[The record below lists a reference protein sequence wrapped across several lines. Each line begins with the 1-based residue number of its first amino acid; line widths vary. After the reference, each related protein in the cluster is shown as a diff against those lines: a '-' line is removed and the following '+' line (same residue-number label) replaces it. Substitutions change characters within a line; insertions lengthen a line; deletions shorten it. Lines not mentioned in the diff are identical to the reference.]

1 MVNFFGRKYCLNTE
15 TLRFEHVRLS
25 SKQKVRLA
33 VFISLGVILLALGL
47 RIGFEQVYSTPK
59 EIFYTKENLKLRSE
73 YMALNE
79 NLRLVESQLL
89 DLKNRD
95 DRLYRSILE
104 MEPVPSSIRE
114 GGTGGSQRYTA
125 IRNITDP
132 EIILDVFSKMDKIAT
147 KINFQSNS
155 LEDLYIKA
163 VENQKLLAC
172 KPSIHPISP
181 ADPFWLTSTFG
192 YRSDP
197 FTKRR
202 TAHFGIDLAGPYGI
216 PIHATGDGVITT
228 SHYNRHGYGKEIV
241 VDHGFGYSTRFAHLQ
256 ELLVKPGDKVYR
268 GQVIGLMGSTG
279 RSTGPHLHY
288 EVRYQNK
295 AVNPMYYFYENLSPS
310 EFGELTARANTKSG
324 DVPLVAFSKK

>member
-1 MVNFFGRKYCLNTE
+1 MVNFFGRKYYLNTE
-15 TLRFEHVRLS
+15 TLRFEQVRLS
-25 SKQKVRLA
+25 SKQKIRLS
-33 VFISLGVILLALGL
+33 VFVSLGVILLAIGL
-47 RIGFEQVYSTPK
+47 RTGFEKVYSTPK
-59 EIFYTKENLKLRSE
+59 EIIYTKENVKLRRD

-79 NLRLVESQLL
+79 NLLLVESQLS

-132 EIILDVFSKMDKIAT
+132 EIVLDVFSKMDKISK
-147 KINFQSNS
+147 KIRFKSNS
-155 LEDLYIKA
+155 LEDLYEKA
-163 VENQKLLAC
+163 VENKKLLAC

-216 PIHATGDGVITT
+216 EIHATGDGVITT
-228 SHYNRHGYGKEIV
+228 SHYNRDGYGKEIV

-256 ELLVKPGDKVYR
+256 EFLVKPGDKVYR

-288 EVRYQNK
+288 EVRYMNK

-310 EFGELTARANTKSG
+310 EFRQLASRANTKSG
-324 DVPLVAFSKK
+324 NVPLAAFSKK